1 MVLANLLG
9 PPSACVPAG
18 RDEET
23 GLPIGMLITGR
34 RLREDLCL
42 EAAEAIEARLGL
54 ATPIRC
60 AELRGLSID
69 AGDYPKGLAMWQPDG
84 WARTRIGVL
93 TPHADVWPE
102 AEFGAMAPDGIS
114 IHAARVPFGAYKP
127 GGTMDRTIAD
137 DPVRGFADPPLVDDA
152 AELLASAPLH
162 AIAYGF
168 TSSSY
173 VRGAADDAKLKE
185 RLERRTRGIPVVI
198 TCAAAVTAL
207 MALGVTRLALISP
220 PWFSAE
226 MDQQGVRYFQSQ
238 GFEVVHSGPAGLPSD
253 QQAIQPSELYEWVRT
268 QTPKSAEAVF
278 IGGNGFRAIGVIEA
292 LEENLDRPI
301 LTANQVAFWQAL
313 ALSGSREPIVGYGRI
328 FGLRLP
334 VS

>member
-1 MVLANLLG
+1 
-9 PPSACVPAG
+9 
-18 RDEET
+18 
-23 GLPIGMLITGR
+23 
-34 RLREDLCL
+34 
-42 EAAEAIEARLGL
+42 
-54 ATPIRC
+54 
-60 AELRGLSID
+60 
-69 AGDYPKGLAMWQPDG
+69 MWQRDG

-102 AEFGAMAPDGIS
+102 AEFGAMAPDG
-114 IHAARVPFGAYKP
+114 
-127 GGTMDRTIAD
+127 
-137 DPVRGFADPPLVDDA
+137 
-152 AELLASAPLH
+152 H

-173 VRGAADDAKLKE
+173 VRGAADDARLKE

-198 TCAAAVTAL
+198 PCAAAVTAL
-207 MALGVTRLALISP
+207 TALGVTRLALISP

-226 MDQQGVRYFQSQ
+226 MDQQGARYFQSQ

-268 QTPKSAEAVF
+268 KTPKSAEAVF
-278 IGGNGFRAIGVIEA
+278 IGGNGFRAIGVVEA
-292 LEENLDRPI
+292 LEEDLNLPI

-313 ALSGSREPIVGYGRI
+313 ALSGSRQPIVGYGRI
-328 FGLRLP
+328 FGLGLP